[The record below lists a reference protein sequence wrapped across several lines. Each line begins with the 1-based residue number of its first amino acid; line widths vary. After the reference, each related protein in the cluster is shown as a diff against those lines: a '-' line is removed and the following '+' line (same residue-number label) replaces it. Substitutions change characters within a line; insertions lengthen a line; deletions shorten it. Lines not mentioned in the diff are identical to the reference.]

1 LNKSDLNAELFDIT
15 GKSVIKNTLLQG
27 STISFFDVSTL
38 YLGIYFL
45 KVGNKTIEVKVGE

>member
-38 YLGIYFL
+38 YSGIYFL
-45 KVGNKTIEVKVGE
+45 KVGNETMEVKVGE